1 MSTTHSTVENTIRE
15 AESAAIRYFELTN
28 TAIGLLS
35 FNAGLSCIS
44 TESPRMYAFITAV
57 FALIVWDQGRRSLD
71 RRLRM
76 LKNIEHPISSS
87 LYMWRKSAVALLG
100 WGFLGLVAT
109 GLLTT
114 KGFAI

>member
-1 MSTTHSTVENTIRE
+1 MSTCPTVEDTVRDAE
-15 AESAAIRYFELTN
+15 AAALRYFELTN

-76 LKNIEHPISSS
+76 LRNIGHPIASNLYLWRRS
-87 LYMWRKSAVALLG
+87 LVALMG
-100 WGFLGLVAT
+100 WAFLGLIAIGT
-109 GLLTT
+109 FTT
-114 KGFAI
+114 KGISF